1 MKTQKSNK
9 KTRNNILK
17 VSAVILAVL
26 LVIFLIFNLQNIKQS
41 FFADN
46 NQNNLNENINLN
58 PPTEEQKQA
67 GEDIK
72 EKNIQEESNKLINNI
87 LGISI
92 TYIDASASDFISI
105 SSVITGAITNSGTC
119 SLSLTKGDY
128 VINKEA
134 STYALPSSSTCMG
147 FDIEKS
153 ELSNGTWKV
162 ELSVTV
168 NDQTSTIFDEFIL
181 E

>member
-1 MKTQKSNK
+1 MKIKKRNNK
-9 KTRNNILK
+9 KRIALI
-17 VSAVILAVL
+17 SALLAVL
-26 LVIFLIFNLQNIKQS
+26 ILMIFGLIKKDQILNLFNKALDNSSIINEVII
-41 FFADN
+41 DN
-46 NQNNLNENINLN
+46 E
-58 PPTEEQKQA
+58 PPTQEQIDA
-67 GEDIK
+67 GEQQK
-72 EKNIQEESNKLINNI
+72 EELNKPTNNN

-92 TYIDASASDFISI
+92 TYIDTSALNYVSINSIIS
-105 SSVITGAITNSGTC
+105 GAITNNGTC

-147 FDIEKS
+147 FDIEKK